1 MRAPRAALVLALGL
15 ALAAGPLAAAEAVDP
30 AVAALQV
37 RLAQLDA
44 DPQFAGKAGLE
55 RLKAAQALEA
65 LAAAR
70 SRERP
75 ALLDIATQRV
85 RAAEAA
91 AAADVLAEQSAALD
105 RERDQI
111 LVEASR
117 AEAERAR
124 REAERLRSQALVRQ
138 EEAARLAE
146 QAEAERLARAET
158 FALAEQARAE
168 AEQARRLADR
178 RAREAALAR
187 EEAELATALVA
198 EALAADAPLPPA
210 RQVGGVTVYT
220 LAGNAFPSGRA
231 SLTTEA
237 SASLRRLAQ
246 TLAGRRVE
254 VTGFT
259 DSQGE
264 AEANLRL
271 SQRRAEAVAAILRE
285 AGIEA
290 SARGRGEADP
300 VADNAT
306 AEGRAMNRRVEISVR

>member
-1 MRAPRAALVLALGL
+1 MRKNALILGLVLAVGSVS
-15 ALAAGPLAAAEAVDP
+15 AAAVVDP
-30 AVAALQV
+30 DVARLQA
-37 RLAQLDA
+37 RLAQIDS

-55 RLKAAQALEA
+55 RLKASQALES

-70 SRERP
+70 SRQRP
-75 ALLDIATQRV
+75 ALLGIAEHRL

-91 AAADVLAEQSAALD
+91 VAAELLAERSAELD

-111 LVEASR
+111 LIDASR
-117 AEAERAR
+117 READTAR
-124 REAERLRSQALVRQ
+124 REAERLRSRALAQQ

-146 QAEAERLARAET
+146 LAEIERVARAET

-168 AEQARRLADR
+168 AEQARRLAAS
-178 RAREAALAR
+178 RAREAQLAR
-187 EEAELATALVA
+187 EEAELASALVA
-198 EALAADAPLPPA
+198 EALTADAPLPPS
-210 RQVGGVTVYT
+210 RQVAGATVYT
-220 LAGNAFPSGRA
+220 LAGNAFASGRA

-237 SASLRRLAQ
+237 NASLRRLAQ
-246 TLAGRRVE
+246 ELAGRRVE

-264 AEANLRL
+264 TAANLRL

-290 SARGRGEADP
+290 TAQGRGEADP

-306 AEGRAMNRRVEISVR
+306 EQGRARNRRVEITVR